1 MQGRI
6 RIIEVF
12 LDEDGFNKPEFI
24 GGISKTQLINLRKRV
39 DNTEF
44 EATLIDKE
52 TAFVEV
58 VERDDAK
65 KEKDKTMLILSIF
78 GILLTTAGIIFSFL

>member
-12 LDEDGFNKPEFI
+12 LNEDGFNKPEFI
-24 GGISKTQLINLRKRV
+24 CKISKTKLINLRKRV

-44 EATLIDKE
+44 EVTIIDKE
-52 TAFVEV
+52 TASVEV

-65 KEKDKTMLILSIF
+65 EKKDNTMLILSIV
-78 GILLTTAGIIFSFL
+78 GIILTTAGIIFSLL